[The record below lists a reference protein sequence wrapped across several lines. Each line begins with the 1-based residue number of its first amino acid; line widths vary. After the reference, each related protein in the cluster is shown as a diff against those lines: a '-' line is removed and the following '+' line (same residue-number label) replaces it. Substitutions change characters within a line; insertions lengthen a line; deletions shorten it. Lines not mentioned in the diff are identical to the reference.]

1 MTEALLFLA
10 VVLWAIAA
18 TLWALAYWLECRKLR
33 QQAKQAKLSDYA
45 RALDA
50 RRRAAKWKT

>member
-1 MTEALLFLA
+1 MTGIILLLIL
-10 VVLWAIAA
+10 VLWAIAA

-45 RALDA
+45 RAMDA